1 MSLEDDNKPET
12 TGASVPPTSSSAT
25 SSASSSSS
33 ATPKDKNRDK
43 DKDKPKVKATTTTH
57 RRSTTGLILLAL
69 ILFAFLAGL
78 FAWPFI
84 LPRLQAWLPGGMQVM
99 PVADVAD
106 KADLDALSKRI
117 DALETK
123 LSSEPQAAT
132 EQELTNLKSEVDQ
145 QESRMQDLARRM
157 NAAQNDSRFADL
169 MKTHEDLAASLRD
182 LQVRVSKLENA
193 APTGQ
198 QATLLALAATRLR
211 IRAESDRPFVNDLA
225 LVTRLAKS
233 AGGLDAAGAKALND
247 LGPHA
252 EAGAPSLRDLISDFP
267 MAARK
272 AMKAAAIPQ
281 DAPWWQRT
289 LDRIVALV
297 TIRHTGVMT
306 GDSVEARLSRAEERL
321 DANDLSGAVTEVE
334 AIKGRPGEKIDP
346 WLQSA
351 YARLAIDRAAR
362 ELEGSA
368 YRLGANTGPAP
379 SAPSAPS
386 ALPPSGNASGTQG

>member
-1 MSLEDDNKPET
+1 MSSEDQSKPKTET
-12 TGASVPPTSSSAT
+12 AGSSVPP
-25 SSASSSSS
+25 ASSTVS
-33 ATPKDKNRDK
+33 PGDKE
-43 DKDKPKVKATTTTH
+43 KPKARAATTTH

-69 ILFAFLAGL
+69 ILFAFLVGL
-78 FAWPFI
+78 FAWPFV
-84 LPRLQAWLPGGMQVM
+84 LPRLQAWLPNGMRVM

-106 KADLDALSKRI
+106 KADLGVLSKRI
-117 DALETK
+117 AALESQ
-123 LSSEPQAAT
+123 LSSLPPAAT
-132 EQELTNLKSEVDQ
+132 QQSLADLKNEVEQQD
-145 QESRMQDLARRM
+145 SRMQDLAQRL
-157 NAAQNDSRFADL
+157 NAAQNDDRFADL

-198 QATLLALAATRLR
+198 RATLLALAATRLR
-211 IRAESDRPFVNDLA
+211 MRADSSRPFANDLA
-225 LVTRLAKS
+225 LVTRLAKD
-233 AGGLDAAGAKALND
+233 AGGLDATGTKALND

-267 MAARK
+267 MAARR
-272 AMKAAAIPQ
+272 AMKAAAVPQ

-306 GDSVEARLSRAEERL
+306 GNSVEARLSRAEERL
-321 DANDLSGAVTEVE
+321 NANDLSGAVTEVE
-334 AIKGRPGEKIDP
+334 AIAGQPGEKIDA

-368 YRLGANTGPAP
+368 YRLGANASPGLPAP
-379 SAPSAPS
+379 APAAP
-386 ALPPSGNASGTQG
+386 GTQG